1 MTDLCTQ
8 CGEHLAS
15 PAIFCARCGAR
26 VSKFETKPETEPEQL
41 AAEKAPVT
49 GAFSGLYFGLIAMPL
64 MLIVGVMLC
73 RWDCL
78 WLAGDRDGHLRLPW
92 PARSLEWVQARTS
105 IPLPAP
111 RRRIDSPAARFH

>member
-8 CGEHLAS
+8 CGEHLVS

-26 VSKFETKPETEPEQL
+26 VSKFETEAEIATEHL

-64 MLIVGVMLC
+64 LLIVGIMLC
-73 RWDCL
+73 L
-78 WLAGDRDGHLRLPW
+78 TGLGIVFGLPMIVMAIFAPLAGPLLGMGAGKDDHPDSH
-92 PARSLEWVQARTS
+92 PASG
-105 IPLPAP
+105 AP
-111 RRRIDSPAARFH
+111 SPS